1 MTKEFHTTKVAAAM
15 AVCAAAA
22 GAAQAA
28 EPAAPM
34 NGPGGVVEAIQAG
47 KPILDFRLR
56 YAGVDQTGFSE
67 DASAL
72 TLRTH
77 LGWETGAYQG
87 FKALVEFEDVRAIIE
102 DYNSTANGKT
112 SYPVEA
118 DPEVTELNRAQL
130 SWTNGAGV
138 TATGG
143 RQRVILDNARFIG
156 NVGWRQDE
164 QTFDAA
170 RFDYAMGDFTVTYAY
185 VWGVERIFAE
195 NADWGSQSHL
205 LNASYTVSPALK
217 LTGFVYALDL
227 DEAPAASTTTTGV
240 TASGATT
247 FDEYKITYAGTYA
260 AQSDYGDN
268 PGDVDLDYYRVD
280 LGASRGPLSLAGAYE
295 VLEGDGT
302 RGFST
307 PLATLHA
314 FQGWA
319 DVFLTTPASGI
330 EDAFVTAK
338 YSPMWEA
345 GFVSSP
351 ALTVIYHDFEAEQTG
366 GDLGSEIDVQLTAKL
381 APKVSGVLKFADYD
395 GPTGGP
401 ADRTKVWVGLQFTL

>member
-15 AVCAAAA
+15 AACAAAA
-22 GAAQAA
+22 GAAHAA
-28 EPAAPM
+28 EPTPPA
-34 NGPGGVVEAIQAG
+34 GVVEAIQAG

-77 LGWETGAYQG
+77 LGWETGAYRG
-87 FKALVEFEDVRAIIE
+87 FKALIEFEDVRAVVE

-130 SWTNGAGV
+130 SWTNGAGF

-143 RQRVILDNARFIG
+143 RQRVIIDNARFVG

-170 RFDYAMGDFTVTYAY
+170 RFDYAKDKFAVTYAY
-185 VWGVERIFAE
+185 VWGIERIFAE
-195 NADWGSQSHL
+195 NADFGSQSHL
-205 LNASYTVSPALK
+205 LNASYAFAPTLK
-217 LTGFVYALDL
+217 LTGFVYALDV
-227 DEAPAASTTTTGV
+227 DEAPAASTSTVGV
-240 TASGATT
+240 TASGGTS
-247 FDEYKITYAGTYA
+247 FDEYKLTYSGTFA
-260 AQSDYGDN
+260 TQSDYGDN
-268 PGDVDLDYYRVD
+268 PSDVDLNYYRADV
-280 LGASRGPLSLAGAYE
+280 GVSRGPLALSGAYE

-302 RGFST
+302 VGFAT

-319 DVFLTTPASGI
+319 DVFLATPATGV
-330 EDAFVTAK
+330 EDAFLTAK
-338 YSPMWEA
+338 YSPSWEA
-345 GFVSSP
+345 GFLSSP
-351 ALTVIYHDFEAEQTG
+351 AFTLIYHDFEAEQTG
-366 GDLGSEIDVQLTAKL
+366 GDLGSEIDLQFTAKI
-381 APKVSGVLKFADYD
+381 APKVSGVIKFADYD

-401 ADRTKVWVGLQFTL
+401 ADRTKVWFGLQFTL